1 LISPHV
7 ASPLGMM
14 RFAPTVRARG
24 PMFSARTRLDPTG
37 TAPAPPPPVLESDL
51 A

>member
-14 RFAPTVRARG
+14 RFAPTARARG

-37 TAPAPPPPVLESDL
+37 AAPAPPPPVLESDL